1 MPVITDSACGKF
13 ILTGEHAVVHGEPA
27 IALPL
32 TSRRIRLRVQAQ
44 ILGPAEKIG
53 VSFPALGLDTSVDQL
68 PKAHPIHLAVE
79 KTLKQLEVVQKPSCR
94 LEYTNQLPIGAGLG
108 SSAAMAV
115 VTIRALSAFL
125 GHPLGKETVNHLA
138 YECEEHVHIHP
149 SGIDNTVITYEAP
162 ILFQKE
168 HGVGFMNP
176 AKDFHFILAD
186 TGVQKSTRETVAAL
200 NQFLENRPDFVR
212 PRIAEIGRLSLAARE
227 ALETGNESAL
237 AEIIDRNQSLLRE
250 LEISS
255 PELDNLIALALEAGA
270 SAAKLT
276 GGGRGGHILALV
288 REDRVEQVLEK
299 LVLKGALNPFH
310 TQLSAGGEQNH
321 A

>member
-68 PKAHPIHLAVE
+68 PKAHPIRLAVE

-125 GHPLGKETVNHLA
+125 GHPLGKETVNRLA
-138 YECEEHVHIHP
+138 YECEEYVHIHP
-149 SGIDNTVITYEAP
+149 SGIDNTVINYEAP

-168 HGVGFMNP
+168 HGAGFLNP
-176 AKDFHFILAD
+176 AKIFISFWQIPAS
-186 TGVQKSTRETVAAL
+186 K
-200 NQFLENRPDFVR
+200 NP
-212 PRIAEIGRLSLAARE
+212 PAR
-227 ALETGNESAL
+227 
-237 AEIIDRNQSLLRE
+237 QSR
-250 LEISS
+250 
-255 PELDNLIALALEAGA
+255 
-270 SAAKLT
+270 
-276 GGGRGGHILALV
+276 H
-288 REDRVEQVLEK
+288 
-299 LVLKGALNPFH
+299 
-310 TQLSAGGEQNH
+310 
-321 A
+321 